1 MPLPPGAGFPLK
13 QDEQLLVQLHLL
25 NSSEVDV
32 DASTY
37 VNFTFAKDASSVTPA
52 GIWAWGNFDVDIP
65 AKTKG
70 YRLQSECM
78 LEKKLNIFGFFPH
91 MHNLGRSLQLEV
103 GDRAESA
110 KVIYKRDPW
119 VFGDQRI
126 DEMPLTLE
134 LGAFTRMSCL
144 FDNDLDHNVKFG
156 ESSNNEMCILTV
168 FYTPFERLDGCIVG
182 DYIP

>member
-1 MPLPPGAGFPLK
+1 
-13 QDEQLLVQLHLL
+13 
-25 NSSEVDV
+25 
-32 DASTY
+32 
-37 VNFTFAKDASSVTPA
+37 
-52 GIWAWGNFDVDIP
+52 
-65 AKTKG
+65 
-70 YRLQSECM
+70 
-78 LEKKLNIFGFFPH
+78 

-134 LGAFTRMSCL
+134 MGAFTRMSCL